1 MGKALAP
8 WIAMLALTAGVAVAA
23 TPEPAAPVALPA
35 VAAELVP
42 GARLIGAATYRF
54 FGLKIYDGYY
64 FCAAKGYSPDQPF
77 ALMMNYHRNL
87 SGEAIASRSIE
98 EIAKLRIGSAEQRER
113 WEAAMKGLFPDVHPG
128 DLLTGINIPGTGTRF
143 FRNGVVLGTVDD
155 PAFAR
160 AFFAIWFDPRTS
172 RPEFREHLLGE

>member
-1 MGKALAP
+1 MVKALTP
-8 WIAMLALTAGVAVAA
+8 WFAALAVSMAVVAA
-23 TPEPAAPVALPA
+23 PEPMAPAALPA
-35 VAAELVP
+35 EAAELVP
-42 GARLIGAATYRF
+42 GARLVGAATYTF

-64 FCAAKGYSPDQPF
+64 FCAAKSYSPDRPF
-77 ALMMNYHRNL
+77 ALMMNYHRHL

-98 EIAKLRIGSAEQRER
+98 EIAKLKIGSAEQRER
-113 WEAAMKGLFPDVHPG
+113 WEAAMKRLFPDVQPG

-155 PAFAR
+155 PAFAQ

-172 RPEFREHLLGE
+172 RPDFREHLLGE